1 MIQIQQVINKEII
14 VNHGSLINAAKNALR
29 ALNREDSELTIR
41 LTGDDEMAAL
51 NQRFRN
57 IDQTTDVLSFT
68 QEVVD
73 PETGRTYLGDVIVSL
88 EQASKQANEHNFT
101 LEEECIYLVI
111 HGTLH
116 LLGYD
121 HENLDEKKQMWL
133 LQEQLFD
140 ESIYKHEETN
150 K

>member
-140 ESIYKHEETN
+140 ESIDKHEETN

>member
-121 HENLDEKKQMWL
+121 HENLDEKKKMWL

-140 ESIYKHEETN
+140 ESIDKHEETN

>member
-1 MIQIQQVINKEII
+1 MIQIQQVINKEKI

-88 EQASKQANEHNFT
+88 EQASKQANEHNLT

-121 HENLDEKKQMWL
+121 HKNLDEKKKMWL
-133 LQEQLFD
+133 LQEQLFN
-140 ESIYKHEETN
+140 ESIDKHEETN
-150 K
+150 I